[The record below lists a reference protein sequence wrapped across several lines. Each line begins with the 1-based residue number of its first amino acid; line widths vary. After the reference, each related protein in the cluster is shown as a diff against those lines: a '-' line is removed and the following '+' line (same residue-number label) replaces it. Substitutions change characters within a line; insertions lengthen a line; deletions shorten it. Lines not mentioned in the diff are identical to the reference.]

1 MTKSLHGV
9 LILNKPASWTSHDVV
24 AKVRGIFR
32 EKQIGHLGT
41 LDPLATG
48 VLPLA
53 VGSATRLI
61 EYASFPKSYTTTCLL
76 GRTTDSGDITGKTL
90 SEKPAGDLS
99 ADRIR
104 QETLK
109 LKELIEQVPPMVS
122 ALKKDGRKLYELA
135 REGVEVERKARPIHI
150 SELEVLSVEPPRVS
164 FRLTCSPG
172 TYVRSLCMTLGEAL
186 GVGGCMEEL
195 ERTGV
200 GPFKIQDAVSLQRLE
215 EQAVQGKADLLLRP
229 SSDLVAHL
237 PKLELGEGPLR
248 EICQGKAVKAPGIPE
263 GRVRILNTQG
273 RLVAI
278 AEGTVEGELQPRKV
292 FGMDG
297 IL

>member
-1 MTKSLHGV
+1 M
-9 LILNKPASWTSHDVV
+9 
-24 AKVRGIFR
+24 
-32 EKQIGHLGT
+32 
-41 LDPLATG
+41 
-48 VLPLA
+48 A
-53 VGSATRLI
+53 VGAATRLI
-61 EYASFPKSYTTTCLL
+61 EYASFPKAYTTTCLL

-90 SEKPAGDLS
+90 SERPAGDLVV
-99 ADRIR
+99 DRIR

-109 LKELIEQVPPMVS
+109 LKDLTEQVPPMVS

-150 SELEVLSVEPPRVS
+150 SELEVLSVDPPRVS

-172 TYVRSLCMTLGEAL
+172 TYVRSLCTTLGEAL
-186 GVGGCMEEL
+186 GAGGCMEKL

-200 GPFKIQDAVSLQRLE
+200 GPFLVEDAVSLDELE
-215 EQAVQGKADLLLRP
+215 KLAGQGGASECLRP

-237 PKLELGEGPLR
+237 PKLELGEGPLQ
-248 EICQGKAVKAPGIPE
+248 EICQGKAVKVPGSPE
-263 GRVRILNTQG
+263 GRVRILNAHG

-278 AEGTVEGELQPRKV
+278 GEGTAVGELQPRKV
-292 FGMDG
+292 FGMEG